1 MAFITDD
8 IVPLNRSEV
17 LYAGME
23 GLAAGVLQPY
33 ILRFNAPL
41 DEALVRRVLRQL
53 VSNYPKLRAMLE
65 AGPHRYH
72 FRILPD
78 DHVVDQLFDLA
89 FQVDGH
95 IDVDDPVA
103 LEAWHWRMLNEVV
116 PLERG
121 IGMRVRFVPHAER
134 AVVLFAVPHIFGDG
148 MTMLNL
154 VNQIVRGLNGLPM
167 TPMPIEAPSLIGAIA
182 PDRWWQWPAKI
193 WRSRQHKVEQARLLK
208 TLNVQRI
215 PRRAQPNFSTT
226 GLRHHVL
233 RIGAQEVRQAARKLG
248 VSTNTFQVAA
258 IAQTFL
264 DQAPHDPQAAAVI
277 RISVNMRR
285 YYPESAGHGP
295 LWGNHVGAFL
305 IIEQDAHKSL
315 VDRVRSVGEQ
325 MKEGQARFAR
335 REMSWTYLQEE
346 FMQFLGRTLV
356 GYLAVQ
362 MKRNDRFPQISCHAT
377 SLGDVGPVINPP
389 DVPVRI
395 DQFIPIVSSVAPL
408 QALFEAGGRLT
419 LPNVWQLSETSA
431 EDVDA
436 FLARLDQTFERLV
449 AEVARLP

>member
-1 MAFITDD
+1 MAFITSDV
-8 IVPLNRSEV
+8 VPLNRSEHG
-17 LYAGME
+17 YAALE

-41 DEALVRRVLRQL
+41 DESLVRRVLREL
-53 VSNYPKLRAMLE
+53 VTIYPKLRAVLE
-65 AGPHRYH
+65 PGLHRYH

-78 DHVVDQLFDLA
+78 DHVVDQLFEQA
-89 FQVDGH
+89 FQVDAH
-95 IDVDDPVA
+95 IDVDDPKA
-103 LEAWHWRMLNEVV
+103 LEAWHQRMVNEVL

-121 IGMRVRFVPHAER
+121 IGMRVRFVPHAQR
-134 AVVLFAVPHIFGDG
+134 AVILFAMPHIFGDG
-148 MTMLNL
+148 MTMMHLI
-154 VNQIVRGLNGLPM
+154 NQMVRGLNGQPM

-182 PDRWWQWPAKI
+182 PDHWWQWPAKV
-193 WRSRQHKVEQARLLK
+193 WRSRQHKVAQARLLK
-208 TLNVQRI
+208 SLHVQRI

-233 RIGAQEVRQAARKLG
+233 RISAQEVRQAARKLG

-264 DQAPHDPQAAAVI
+264 DQSPDDPLAAAVI

-305 IIEQDAHKSL
+305 IIEQDARKSL

-356 GYLAVQ
+356 GYIGVQ
-362 MKRNDRFPQISCHAT
+362 MKRNDKFPKISCHST
-377 SLGDVGPVINPP
+377 SLGDAGPVINPP

-395 DQFIPIVSSVAPL
+395 EQFIPIVSSVAPL
-408 QALFEAGGRLT
+408 QVLCEAEGRLL

-431 EDVDA
+431 EDVEA